1 MNNMPR
7 LMMAMAGLMLTTGC
21 PPKDIDADVDEDK
34 LTGLSY
40 VLESA
45 EGYTLVEES
54 NFMLFF
60 SESAQGET
68 YFSASTGCNSID
80 GIYSIDDGVMNVD
93 MMSITEIWCSDE
105 LSTQE
110 DWLLDFFH
118 SAPLVNRSGDRMFL
132 ENESAML
139 TFLDRE
145 VATPDLSLTEAT
157 WSIDTI
163 IEGKGISTT
172 NLEAYPVMWFSD
184 DGTFGFSSVCTEI
197 EGEYTTSGAVLS
209 LSNVLLTIIEC
220 DDAMASSFD
229 TPIIELIDDGEFSYS
244 IDASRL
250 TIEQDSYGISG
261 IGE

>member
-21 PPKDIDADVDEDK
+21 PPKDIDVDVDEDK

-54 NFMLFF
+54 NFMLSF

-93 MMSITEIWCSDE
+93 MMSTTDMWCSDE

-110 DWLLDFFH
+110 DWLLEFFH
-118 SAPLVNRSGDRMFL
+118 SLLEFGDRADLIRLRLLRRTSHATRL
-132 ENESAML
+132 EQPQ
-139 TFLDRE
+139 R
-145 VATPDLSLTEAT
+145 
-157 WSIDTI
+157 
-163 IEGKGISTT
+163 
-172 NLEAYPVMWFSD
+172 
-184 DGTFGFSSVCTEI
+184 
-197 EGEYTTSGAVLS
+197 
-209 LSNVLLTIIEC
+209 LLK
-220 DDAMASSFD
+220 
-229 TPIIELIDDGEFSYS
+229 PLIPQRVEP
-244 IDASRL
+244 RL
-250 TIEQDSYGISG
+250 ANA
-261 IGE
+261 